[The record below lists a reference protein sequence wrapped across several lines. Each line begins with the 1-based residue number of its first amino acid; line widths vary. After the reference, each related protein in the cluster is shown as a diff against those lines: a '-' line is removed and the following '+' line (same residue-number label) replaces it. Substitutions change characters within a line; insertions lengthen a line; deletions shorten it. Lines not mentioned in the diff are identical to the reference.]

1 MAIAEDRRR
10 LAARLQWLRVSVLVV
25 FGLLV
30 GVFWFFQVVQ
40 YAKFREMAENNHQRT
55 LALRAPRGVI
65 FDRTGQ
71 VLVENRSA
79 FNISI
84 VREHTRDLERTVRL
98 LASVTGVGESHIRDI
113 VERHRREPAYRPIVV
128 VPDATLAQVAA
139 VTARRLDTE
148 LPDVVVQEVPTR
160 DYPGRSLAAHLI
172 GYVGEA
178 SDQQVGDDGFSAGTI
193 VGQSGVERVYNKLL
207 MGEDGA
213 RRVVVNSVG
222 REIRTLEELPP
233 TEGRRVQ
240 LSLNYDMQRAAE
252 EAFEAYGY
260 AGAAVVLDPRSGDVL
275 TLTSL
280 PAYDPNAF
288 AAGIDRAAWAALNN
302 DEQRPLQNRAI
313 QGRYS
318 PGSAFKIVVAT
329 AALEEGVVTPDRQ
342 IFCPGGATFYGR
354 FFKCLGHHGWMDM
367 RQAIEKS
374 CNTYFY
380 TLGNMVGIDR
390 LYEYSEKLGLAGKS
404 GIDLPNEIES
414 IVPSSEWKRQKT
426 GERWYPGET
435 ISVAIGQGQL
445 SVTPM
450 SMAVMMASVANG
462 GTRVVPRLVTAIDDG
477 SGEGWQTV
485 PPPANPF
492 PPFLMKPDTVAA
504 VHDGLWFA
512 VNRAGTAGRARIAG
526 RDVSGK
532 TGTAQVI
539 SNKGKARAGASEK
552 DLRDHGW
559 FVFFAPKDNPEVA
572 GVVFA
577 EHSEHGYLAAPIARH
592 ILATY
597 FAQKDGQPL
606 PQLVVPA
613 PAVPA
618 PVAPA
623 PRGRA
628 AANTAA
634 LDP

>member
-1 MAIAEDRRR
+1 MAIAEDRRQTT
-10 LAARLQWLRVSVLVV
+10 ARLQWLRVSVLLA
-25 FGLLV
+25 FGLLA

-40 YAKFREMAENNHQRT
+40 YTKFREMAENNHQRT
-55 LALRAPRGVI
+55 LSLRAPRGVI

-84 VREHTRDLERTVRL
+84 VREHTQDLERTIRL
-98 LASVTGVGESHIRDI
+98 LASVTGTDESHIRDI
-113 VERHRREPAYRPIVV
+113 LARHQREPAYRPVVV

-160 DYPGRSLAAHLI
+160 DYPGRSMAAHLI
-172 GYVGEA
+172 GYVGEV
-178 SDQQVGDDGFSAGTI
+178 SDQQVTADGIPAGAI
-193 VGQSGVERVYNKLL
+193 VGQSGIERVYNKLL

-222 REIRTLEELPP
+222 REMRTLEELPP
-233 TEGRRVQ
+233 TEGRRVR
-240 LSLNYDMQRAAE
+240 LALNYPMQRAAE
-252 EAFEAYGY
+252 EAFAAAGY
-260 AGAAVVLDPRSGDVL
+260 SGAAVVLDPRTGDVL
-275 TLTSL
+275 TMTSL

-288 AAGIDRAAWAALNN
+288 ATGIDRAAWAALNS
-302 DEQRPLQNRAI
+302 DRLRPLQNRAI

-318 PGSAFKIVVAT
+318 PGSTFKIAVAV
-329 AALEEGVVTPDRQ
+329 AALESGVVTPKQR
-342 IFCPGGATFYGR
+342 IYCPGGATFYGR
-354 FFKCLGHHGWMDM
+354 FFKCHLAGGHGYVDM
-367 RQAIEKS
+367 RQALEKS
-374 CNTYFY
+374 CNVYFY
-380 TLGNMVGIDR
+380 TLGNMLGVDR
-390 LYEYSEKLGLAGKS
+390 LHEYAEKLGLAGKS

-414 IVPSSEWKRQKT
+414 IVPSTEWKRQRT
-426 GERWYPGET
+426 GEKWYAGET
-435 ISVAIGQGQL
+435 ISVSIGQGQL

-450 SMAVMMASVANG
+450 SLAVMMATVANG
-462 GTRVVPRLVTAIDDG
+462 GTRVVPRLVTAVDEG
-477 SGEGWQTV
+477 TGQGWQPV
-485 PPPANPF
+485 PPPASPY
-492 PPFLMKPDTVAA
+492 PPFFMKPETVAA
-504 VHDGLWFA
+504 VHDGLWLA
-512 VNRAGTAGRARIAG
+512 VNGAGTAARARIAG
-526 RDVSGK
+526 RDVAGK

-539 SNKGKARAGASEK
+539 SNQGKARAGASEK

-559 FVFFAPKDNPEVA
+559 FVFFAPRDNPEVA

-597 FAQKDGQPL
+597 FAQRDGQPL
-606 PQLVVPA
+606 PQLAVPSPA

-618 PVAPA
+618 RV
-623 PRGRA
+623 

-634 LDP
+634 FDH